1 MIPSAPRLTIRVHPG
16 ELAVARLGPDEEIPP
31 WIPNRPVGFL
41 SLTLTPTECSI
52 VCPADRVPDDVR
64 AERGWRVLEVEGPLP
79 FELTGVLASIA
90 GPLAKAGVNL
100 FVVSTFDTDYVLVPG
115 GLLDRA
121 VEVLTCAGH
130 LVRPSQESDG
140 LCD

>member
-1 MIPSAPRLTIRVHPG
+1 MTLGLIPG
-16 ELAVARLGPDEEIPP
+16 FFAVARLDPGAAVPDWAEAGPPSFVSTTRTAVE
-31 WIPNRPVGFL
+31 L
-41 SLTLTPTECSI
+41 SV